1 MRITEVSAATR
12 SRVRTLLAAA
22 AACSL
27 SACANYSQVIS
38 EDADGSYKL
47 IATGISY
54 TMSMPALTAASH
66 QKAAS
71 WCAAQDG
78 ELQLRQQTRG
88 WKPMEVELNF
98 RCLPRQIGQV
108 DQSGSLP
115 IFK

>member
-71 WCAAQDG
+71 WAPPRTANCNCASRRVAG
-78 ELQLRQQTRG
+78 SR
-88 WKPMEVELNF
+88 WKW
-98 RCLPRQIGQV
+98 
-108 DQSGSLP
+108 
-115 IFK
+115 K

>member
-78 ELQLRQQTRG
+78 EPAMDG
-88 WKPMEVELNF
+88 ELV
-98 RCLPRQIGQV
+98 PRAARIAAWCAR
-108 DQSGSLP
+108 
-115 IFK
+115 